1 MNDRADSTRSEPAR
15 RPRGRPRSASAAAAP
30 EPVKGLDTGL
40 GVLRALAAE
49 QRATLTNVAL
59 QADTT
64 PSTAY
69 RMLVTLQR
77 HGFAEFDERLQ
88 EWAVG
93 IEAFRVGAAFLARSG
108 LVELARPAMQALM
121 HDTHE
126 TANLGV
132 ADGTDVVFLAQVESR
147 HPVRAFHEA
156 GSRGHLHA
164 SGIGKCLL
172 ARLDD
177 DAFAAFVDASGLPG
191 FTPATRTDAAA
202 LAADLAAVRERGW
215 SIDDEERHAGMR
227 CIAAPVFDAAGEAVA
242 GVSISGPAARLPDD
256 VLDAIGARVR
266 EAAEAIGE
274 RLGARREG

>member
-1 MNDRADSTRSEPAR
+1 MNDRPDPTRSEPGR

-40 GVLRALAAE
+40 VVLRALAAE

-172 ARLDD
+172 AQLDET
-177 DAFAAFVDASGLPG
+177 AYAAFVDASGLPG
-191 FTPATRTDAAA
+191 FTPATRTDADA
-202 LAADLAAVRERGW
+202 LAADLATVRERGW
-215 SIDDEERHAGMR
+215 GLDDEERHAGMR
-227 CIAAPVFDAAGEAVA
+227 CVAAPVFDASGEAVA

-256 VLDAIGARVR
+256 VLDGIGARVK
-266 EAAEAIGE
+266 AAADAIGK
-274 RLGARREG
+274 RLGAGGEG